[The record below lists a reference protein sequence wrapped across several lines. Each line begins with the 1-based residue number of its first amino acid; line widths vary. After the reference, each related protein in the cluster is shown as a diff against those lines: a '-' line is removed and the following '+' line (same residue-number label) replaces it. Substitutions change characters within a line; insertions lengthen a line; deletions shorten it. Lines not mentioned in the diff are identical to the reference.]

1 MKVSRSD
8 FEMQRFES
16 RRPVH
21 PILTVAV
28 FAIALGLL
36 YGHAKNS
43 SFMCEASMEGEYQ
56 EGRRITCNK
65 IRDYSSGIG
74 ERLRSEGICP

>member
-1 MKVSRSD
+1 M
-8 FEMQRFES
+8 
-16 RRPVH
+16 H
-21 PILTVAV
+21 LILTVAV
-28 FAIALGLL
+28 FTIALGLL
-36 YGHAKNS
+36 YGYAKNS

-65 IRDYSSGIG
+65 IRAYSSGIG